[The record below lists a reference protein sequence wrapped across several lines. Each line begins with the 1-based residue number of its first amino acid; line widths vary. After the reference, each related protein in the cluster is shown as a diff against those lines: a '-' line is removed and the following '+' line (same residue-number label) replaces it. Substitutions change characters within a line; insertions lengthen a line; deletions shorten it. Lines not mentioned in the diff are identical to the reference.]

1 MYFIISSSSFQVFM
15 SRQLN
20 DQLSVDFLAQ
30 LVDLARALQRYCI
43 GQGFESPTSQIF
55 FAGFIFGTSK
65 VESETTIIHFTF
77 NCLAVMSLYVKAQ
90 T

>member
-1 MYFIISSSSFQVFM
+1 M

-20 DQLSVDFLAQ
+20 EQLPVDFLAR
-30 LVDLARALQRYCI
+30 LVDLGRVLQRYCI

-55 FAGFIFGTSK
+55 FAGFLFGTSK
-65 VESETTIIHFTF
+65 VESETTIILFTF
-77 NCLAVMSLYVKAQ
+77 NCRAVLPLYVTAQ